1 MEKANSQRVA
11 LRRIAF
17 RCAAVLAALLG
28 TVLLTVALAVYR
40 PALIRPLV
48 ERALTPRG
56 GSASLAGLSIALR
69 PPGFS
74 LEGLVI
80 AGPPREGDIL
90 RLDLLRVELA
100 PGRLF
105 RGDPWVRSVEAQGLV
120 FERPRP
126 RKAEGPLD
134 LTPLARLFDIEDLS
148 LTDARLRLALPQ
160 GEIAAEG
167 LSVSLA
173 PGEGGI
179 RIFRGDGTLTF
190 RRNGSS
196 LAEGTLTARGQVAP
210 GPAIEAD
217 LELTPARLDLPW
229 LAGEAVG
236 RAALRVTRKEL
247 QAEDVSLAMPRAR
260 LRPGPRAPWSL
271 DPIHLSAA
279 GSVTLDGKEPRLELR
294 VLDVGSLLRARGL
307 LSGPTLEHLTGTAE
321 GEIPRVDRAKA
332 LLDFFIPGRLKG
344 LGLEG
349 ELPFRLKLAARGTER
364 VLDVELLPRDLP
376 FSWPEAGLQGR
387 FGGALTA
394 SSPLQEW
401 LQARAGLG
409 GRLRGTGRLER
420 PPLAA
425 RMFRFDLPLA
435 GELAALTLPG
445 GRLSAGAGDVLFD
458 GRPLPLGALEVRGNV
473 EAAAGIFRV
482 EGLDILS
489 ETLGRLRGALAFRGE
504 GPAGILEGRGLS
516 AGALLSLAGVLAGRN
531 WADWSP
537 GGAVDVAARIDSVE
551 GVSRVAATVALE
563 NIAFSSTGGDVMAQ
577 GLAGR
582 LGLEARLGPRPRLE
596 ADLEM
601 GRGEALWGT
610 VYVDLARDPLDLHGE
625 LTRAGPGEYR
635 DLRVEGRWAA
645 FGRASLEG
653 EARREGEG
661 WRHEGRLALSEA
673 QLGPVFRT
681 FLREPLAATHPVLA
695 GLEMDGT
702 ARLDLSF
709 AGSEERADLEGR
721 LRLHSGDIRREGEPP
736 VLSGLDVDLPIAYSL
751 GAPDPG
757 APRPAEAAAWGR
769 LRLVA
774 LRLAGQEMGPV
785 DVPVTLV
792 PNRLYLDGNFEA
804 SPYGARLLLQRIRV
818 DEPLSS
824 DFRVDLAA
832 RLEGLDLAR
841 LAGEGPALE
850 GTLGGVLDPVRIG
863 RERLT
868 AAGDLIG
875 EFFGGRMAVG
885 GLTAERPFSPGRE
898 IGADVIVHG
907 LDLERL
913 SAALNIGRITGRLEG
928 IAEGLRIAYGQPVA
942 FRLRMESMPVRG
954 VSQRVSLQAVD
965 TISVLGTGATLS
977 GLGFTLM
984 TTFFREFAYAKIGIA
999 CNLEN
1004 DVFTV
1009 QGLIHQ
1015 DGVEYLVKRP
1025 LFAGID
1031 VINRN
1036 PDNRIG
1042 FSDMMERLRRVT
1054 AEGPR

>member
-1 MEKANSQRVA
+1 MKKGGPHRVT

-28 TVLLTVALAVYR
+28 ILLVIAALAVYR
-40 PALIRPLV
+40 PALILPLA
-48 ERALTPRG
+48 ERALAPRG
-56 GSASLAGLSIALR
+56 GSASLAGLEIALR
-69 PPGFS
+69 PPALS
-74 LEGLVI
+74 LESLVV
-80 AGPPREGDIL
+80 AGPPDEGGLL
-90 RLDLLRVELA
+90 RLDYLRIELA

-105 RGDPWVRSVEAQGLV
+105 RGGPWVRRVEASGLV

-126 RKAEGPLD
+126 RRAEGPPD
-134 LTPLARLFDIEDLS
+134 LTPLARLFDIENLS

-160 GEIAAEG
+160 GDIAAEG

-173 PGEGGI
+173 PGEGGV

-190 RRNGSS
+190 RRDGSS
-196 LAEGTLTARGQVAP
+196 LAEGTLAARGQVAP

-247 QAEDVSLAMPRAR
+247 QAGDVSLTLPRAQ

-271 DPIHLSAA
+271 EPVRVSAA
-279 GSVTLDGKEPRLELR
+279 GSATLDGKEPRLELR
-294 VLDVGSLLRARGL
+294 GLDVGSLLRARGL
-307 LSGPTLEHLTGTAE
+307 LSGPALEEISGTVE
-321 GEIPRVDRAKA
+321 GETPRADRATA
-332 LLDFFIPGRLKG
+332 FLDFLIPGRLKG

-349 ELPFRLKLAARGTER
+349 ELPFRLKLAGLGAGGA
-364 VLDVELLPRDLP
+364 LDVELLPRDLA

-387 FGGALTA
+387 FGGTLRL
-394 SSPLQEW
+394 SSPW
-401 LQARAGLG
+401 RDWRHARAGLD
-409 GRLRGTGRLER
+409 GRLRGIGRLER

-425 RMFRFDLPLA
+425 RLVRFDLPLA
-435 GELAALTLPG
+435 GELAAPALPG
-445 GRLSAGAGDVLFD
+445 LRLSAGAGQVLFD
-458 GRPLPLGALEVRGNV
+458 GRPLPLGALEVRGTV
-473 EAAAGIFRV
+473 ETAAGPLRF
-482 EGLDILS
+482 ENLDIVS
-489 ETLGRLRGALAFRGE
+489 ETVGRLRGALALREE
-504 GPAGILEGRGLS
+504 GPAGSLSGRGLS
-516 AGALLSLAGVLAGRN
+516 AGALLSLAGVLAGRD
-531 WADWSP
+531 WTGWSP
-537 GGAVDVAARIDSVE
+537 GGAVDVAIRAAPAE
-551 GVSRVAATVALE
+551 GVPRVAATVALE
-563 NIAFSSTGGDVMAQ
+563 KIAFSSATGDVMAQ

-582 LGLEARLGPRPRLE
+582 LGLEARLGPRPRLA

-653 EARREGEG
+653 QARREGEG

-673 QLGPVFRT
+673 HLGPVFRT

-709 AGSEERADLEGR
+709 TGSEEEAGLEGR
-721 LRLHSGDIRREGEPP
+721 LRLQAGGLRREGEPP

-751 GAPDPG
+751 GAPDPD

-769 LRLVA
+769 LRLDA
-774 LRLAGQEMGPV
+774 LRLAGQELGSV
-785 DVPVTLV
+785 DVPVALV
-792 PNRLYLDGNFEA
+792 PNRLYLDGDFEA

-818 DEPLSS
+818 DEPLSP

-863 RERLT
+863 RKRLA
-868 AAGDLIG
+868 AAGNLIG
-875 EFFGGRMAVG
+875 DFFGGRMAVG
-885 GLTAERPFSPGRE
+885 GLTVERPFDPGRE

-942 FRLRMESMPVRG
+942 FRLRMESVPARG
-954 VSQRVSLQAVD
+954 VRQRVSLQAVD

-977 GLGFTLM
+977 GLGFSLM
-984 TTFFREFAYAKIGIA
+984 TTFFREFAYAKIGVA
-999 CNLEN
+999 CDLEN

-1009 QGLIHQ
+1009 RGLIHQ

-1025 LFAGID
+1025 FFAGID

-1054 AEGPR
+1054 AEGPQ